1 MKLKSAAGVV
11 CYVKDLSQTIP
22 FYEKLG
28 FQFKT
33 KEQTRATAYLNWW
46 WLDFHQADAAGDAP
60 AWHMPPDID
69 NAGSGSLFYFSV
81 ENINKA
87 YEEVTA
93 SGLRPASEPVAL
105 RGNKEFM
112 LVDPDGYRL
121 VFFTRK

>member
-1 MKLKSAAGVV
+1 MKIKSGAGIV
-11 CYVKDLSQTIP
+11 CYVRDLSRTIQ

-33 KEQTRATAYLNWW
+33 KEQTHATAYLNWW
-46 WLDFHQADAAGDAP
+46 WFDFHQVDAADDAP
-60 AWHMPPDID
+60 AWHIPPDID
-69 NAGSGSLFYFSV
+69 NASSGCLFYFSV
-81 ENINKA
+81 ENIDKA

-93 SGLRPASEPVAL
+93 SGQRPSSEPITL

-112 LVDPDGYRL
+112 LVDPDGNKL